1 LYYNYDDDDEY
12 YYGQSMCGAGEGS
25 GNILSP
31 DDSVQFHSFAST
43 AGSNNSNSSNSN
55 GKVNDSSSSSSSSAS
70 SSVSIA
76 LARSGVLCN
85 LAEAHNVL
93 GETDR
98 ATERLSDAL
107 KALQSIQTEAP
118 HHCAPALGRVLGK

>member
-1 LYYNYDDDDEY
+1 MYYNYDDDDDEYY

-31 DDSVQFHSFAST
+31 DDSMQFHSFAST
-43 AGSNNSNSSNSN
+43 DGSNNSNSSNSN
-55 GKVNDSSSSSSSSAS
+55 GKVNDSSSS